1 MAASPPVK
9 RWYALDNSAKIY
21 TGSMSRSWASLYRV
35 SVTLTEPIRPELLQ
49 TALEQTLRRIPSFAL
64 ALRRGFFWYYLEENH
79 KTPHVEPD
87 VNNPCKRII
96 RRENDD
102 FLFRVRYYRC
112 RIAVEVFHS
121 LADGSGAMVFLK
133 TLTARYLELLGHP
146 VEATDGVLDCSEPPH
161 PEETEDSLRRYARFD
176 HVESRRESAGYR
188 PRFRREPAPTLHIT
202 TGILP
207 VAAVTTAARQY
218 GVSVTEFLA
227 GNLCYAFYRQ
237 QCAEHPRRPKAVK
250 LNIPVNMRGFYPS
263 RTLRNFS
270 LFVNPGIDPRYGSYT
285 LEETIL
291 QIHHFLRLNIREK
304 KLNAI
309 MSANVGSEKNPL
321 VRLMPLIVK
330 DVALNFSYWM
340 YGESR
345 YSCSMSNLGRVTVP
359 EGMRP
364 FVRRFDFMIGPQR
377 YLLHAATVISY
388 GDRLYFTVTRTA
400 READVERYLFTGL
413 VEQGIPVEVESNQG
427 G

>member
-21 TGSMSRSWASLYRV
+21 TGSMSRSWAALYRV

-64 ALRRGFFWYYLEENH
+64 SLRRGFFWYYLEENH

-121 LADGSGAMVFLK
+121 LADGSGAMTFLK

-176 HVESRRESAGYR
+176 HVESRRESAG
-188 PRFRREPAPTLHIT
+188 
-202 TGILP
+202 
-207 VAAVTTAARQY
+207 
-218 GVSVTEFLA
+218 
-227 GNLCYAFYRQ
+227 
-237 QCAEHPRRPKAVK
+237 
-250 LNIPVNMRGFYPS
+250 
-263 RTLRNFS
+263 
-270 LFVNPGIDPRYGSYT
+270 
-285 LEETIL
+285 
-291 QIHHFLRLNIREK
+291 
-304 KLNAI
+304 
-309 MSANVGSEKNPL
+309 
-321 VRLMPLIVK
+321 
-330 DVALNFSYWM
+330 
-340 YGESR
+340 
-345 YSCSMSNLGRVTVP
+345 
-359 EGMRP
+359 
-364 FVRRFDFMIGPQR
+364 
-377 YLLHAATVISY
+377 
-388 GDRLYFTVTRTA
+388 
-400 READVERYLFTGL
+400 
-413 VEQGIPVEVESNQG
+413 
-427 G
+427 